1 MDISTLANLINAIA
15 VTAGVIFAA
24 VQIWQYRQRRQ
35 RDAMAALVRSFQT
48 PSFAHALRRVS
59 SLPDR
64 VAREQISQL
73 LGADGEDHVYSLLTS
88 WEALAIL
95 LYHKEVTL
103 DLVDDFFSGPII
115 VTWRKLS
122 KYIEDTRTRATACE
136 RHASRTCCARR
147 LFVLAKTASA
157 GTSNAASAQ
166 HDCSIVDVFASEIG
180 GDFSQYRLAKA
191 FLRWSRDHNASDLS
205 DEERAAWKRLIE
217 KINTTLK

>member
-1 MDISTLANLINAIA
+1 MDISTLADLINAIA

-122 KYIEDTRTRATACE
+122 KYIEDTRTRALACA
-136 RHASRTCCARR
+136 RHASRTFCARR
-147 LFVLAKTASA
+147 LFGLAKTASA
-157 GTSNAASAQ
+157 RTSGTPHPRSTTAQ
-166 HDCSIVDVFASEIG
+166 LSTFSPAKSVVIFRSI
-180 GDFSQYRLAKA
+180 
-191 FLRWSRDHNASDLS
+191 
-205 DEERAAWKRLIE
+205 AWPRHFCAGVAI
-217 KINTTLK
+217 TTLPISQTRNARPGNG